1 MPPRLL
7 LLCACIFAFCARPL
21 RADDTNLVLRL
32 FPVSIGH
39 IHRDPPATN
48 TFFMEPYLNS
58 ATREESADIKEFY
71 RKCGVTFP
79 PGAYVA
85 YDPRASLLHHYNTEE
100 NQKRFGQIVRQ
111 VEGLPCQVQFDAAFV
126 DFSRAEV
133 EKLARSG
140 AAAAPDTAELLALW
154 KSGQGTLLH
163 ALKLTTRSGV
173 NAQVQAVSEVI
184 YPTEFRTPVVTNPAE
199 TVAVPLPV
207 PDVFDTREVGAILNI
222 TPTVGPD
229 NRTIDVVMAPEI
241 TAPPEWRTVSVTG
254 TDGDGRPLLLEVPQP
269 VFHSRNITTSIVLRD
284 GETAV
289 LGGMDSPTGDTATYL
304 FLTATLIDSAG
315 RPLADYAGEPPL

>member
-21 RADDTNLVLRL
+21 RADDTDLVLRL
-32 FPVSIGH
+32 FPVSSGH

-48 TFFMEPYLNS
+48 TFIMEPYLNS
-58 ATREESADIKEFY
+58 ATREEAADIQEFY

-85 YDPRASLLHHYNTEE
+85 YDPRASLLHHYNTEA
-100 NQKRFGQIVRQ
+100 NQKGFGRIIRQIEEV
-111 VEGLPCQVQFDAAFV
+111 PAQVQFDAVFV
-126 DFSRAEV
+126 DFSRAEI
-133 EKLARSG
+133 EKLARARSG
-140 AAAAPDTAELLALW
+140 GVPGTAELLALW

-163 ALKLTTRSGV
+163 TLKLTTRSGV

-199 TVAVPLPV
+199 IVASPLPV

-229 NRTIDVVMAPEI
+229 NRTIDIVMAPEI

-254 TDGDGRPLLLEVPQP
+254 TDADGRKLLLEVPQP
-269 VFHSRNITTSIVLRD
+269 VFHSRNITTSIVLQD

-289 LGGMDSPTGDTATYL
+289 LGGMDSPGGESLTYL
-304 FLTATLIDSAG
+304 FLTATLIDPAG
-315 RPLADYAGEPPL
+315 RLLADYAGEPPP